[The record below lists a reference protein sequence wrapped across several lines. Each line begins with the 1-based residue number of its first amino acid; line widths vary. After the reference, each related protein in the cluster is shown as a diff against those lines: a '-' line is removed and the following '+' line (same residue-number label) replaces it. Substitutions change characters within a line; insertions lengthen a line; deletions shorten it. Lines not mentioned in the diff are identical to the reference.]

1 MLVDIG
7 TEKEPLFVNADRII
21 LFEKIKNADPNADEP
36 QTMVLVA
43 GERSDW
49 KLETRVSFQEVHD
62 RLKKFI
68 HRP

>member
-7 TEKEPLFVNADRII
+7 TEKEPLFVNTDRII
-21 LFEKIKNADPNADEP
+21 LFERVKNADPNADEP

-43 GERSDW
+43 GERSEW
-49 KLETRVSFQEVHD
+49 KLETKVPFEQIHE

>member
-7 TEKEPLFVNADRII
+7 TEKEPLYVNSDRII
-21 LFEKIKNADPNADEP
+21 LFERVKNADPNADEP

-43 GERSDW
+43 GERSEW
-49 KLETRVSFQEVHD
+49 KLETKVLFEEIQN